1 METVSTT
8 KMSSKGQV
16 VIPEALRKTYGWRSG
31 TSFIVLGRGNAIV
44 LQPIS
49 MPDMAQFDALIAE
62 SRTMARKAGM
72 TMADVDKA
80 VKQVRQAKRS

>member
-1 METVSTT
+1 
-8 KMSSKGQV
+8 MSSKGQV

-44 LQPIS
+44 LQPLS
-49 MPDMAQFDALIAE
+49 VPDMAQFDALIAE
-62 SRTMARKAGM
+62 GRTMARKAGM
-72 TMADVDKA
+72 TAADVDKA